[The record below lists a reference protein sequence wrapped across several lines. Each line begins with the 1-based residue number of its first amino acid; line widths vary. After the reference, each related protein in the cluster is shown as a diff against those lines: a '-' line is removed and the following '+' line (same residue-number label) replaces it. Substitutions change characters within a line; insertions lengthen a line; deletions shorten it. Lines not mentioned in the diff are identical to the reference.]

1 MQTVTVNLGQRSYAI
16 ELGVGLLS
24 RVGEIMKAQG
34 IGGRVGIVSNPP
46 VADLYGEEIRES
58 LRAAGYETAL
68 VLIPE
73 GEAHKNTVSLGLIY
87 DALVEHRF
95 DRSATLIALGGGV
108 IGDVTGYAAAT
119 FLRGI
124 GYVQIPTTLLAQV
137 DASVGGKTAVNHHQ
151 GKNLIGA
158 FHQPRLVVI
167 DMDTLRTLPQREFAA
182 GMAEVIKH
190 GIIED
195 AGFFGFLE
203 EEMDALLRMEPAAVE
218 TAVAASCRIKA
229 AVVEQDERED
239 DRRAI
244 LNFGHTIG
252 HALESFTGYE
262 RFLHGE
268 AVAIGMIQAAALS
281 AGQGLCSAA
290 ELGRIEALLRRA
302 GLPWRLPEDIALEDL
317 VAGMAL
323 DKKSHAGKIKFVLC
337 EGIGRTRFQWFS
349 AAEIVRE
356 LASARS

>member
-1 MQTVTVNLGQRSYAI
+1 MQTVTVSLGQRSYPI
-16 ELGVGLLS
+16 ELGEGLLS
-24 RVGEIMKAQG
+24 RVGEFMKARG
-34 IGGRVGIVSNPP
+34 IGGRVAVVSNPV
-46 VADLYGEEIRES
+46 VAGLYAEEIRDS
-58 LRAAGYETAL
+58 LRDAGYDNAL

-73 GEAHKNTVSLGLIY
+73 GEAHKNTASLGLIY
-87 DALVEHRF
+87 DALVERRF

-108 IGDVTGYAAAT
+108 IGDITGFAAAT

-124 GYVQIPTTLLAQV
+124 GYVQVPTTLLAQV

-167 DMDTLRTLPQREFAA
+167 DMKTLRTLPEREFAA

-190 GIIED
+190 GIIQD
-195 AGFFGFLE
+195 AGYFGFLE
-203 EEMDALLRMEPAAVE
+203 EEMDSLMRLDAEAVE
-218 TAVAASCRIKA
+218 TAVAGSCRIKA

-244 LNFGHTIG
+244 LNFGHTVG
-252 HALESFTGYE
+252 HALESFTAYE

-268 AVAIGMIQAAALS
+268 AVAIGMIQAATLS
-281 AGQGLCSAA
+281 AGRGLLSDA
-290 ELGRIEALLRRA
+290 ELERIEALVRRA
-302 GLPWRLPEDIALEDL
+302 GLPWQIPDDIALEDL

-337 EGIGRTRFQWFS
+337 EGIGSTRFQWFS

-356 LASARS
+356 LMSRH

>member
-1 MQTVTVNLGQRSYAI
+1 MQTVTVNLGQRSYPI
-16 ELGVGLLS
+16 ELGAGLLS
-24 RVGEIMKAQG
+24 RVGEMMKAQG

-46 VADLYGEEIRES
+46 VAGLYGEEVRES
-58 LRAAGYETAL
+58 LRGAGYETTL

-73 GEAHKNTVSLGLIY
+73 GEAHKNTASLGLIY

-124 GYVQIPTTLLAQV
+124 GFVQIPTTLLAQV

-167 DMDTLRTLPQREFAA
+167 DMNTLRTLPQREFAA

-203 EEMDALLRMEPAAVE
+203 EAMDALLRMEPAAVE

>member
-1 MQTVTVNLGQRSYAI
+1 MQTVTVNLGQRSYPI
-16 ELGVGLLS
+16 ELGEGLLR
-24 RVGEIMKAQG
+24 RVGELMKAQG

-46 VADLYGEEIRES
+46 VAGLYAEEVRES
-58 LRAAGYETAL
+58 LQAAGYETAL

-73 GEAHKNTVSLGLIY
+73 GEGHKNTASLGLIY
-87 DALVEHRF
+87 DALVENGF

-108 IGDVTGYAAAT
+108 IGDITGFAAAT

-137 DASVGGKTAVNHHQ
+137 DASVGGKTAVNHEQ
-151 GKNLIGA
+151 GKNLVGA

-167 DMDTLRTLPQREFAA
+167 DMKTLRTLPPREFAA

-190 GIIED
+190 GIIQD
-195 AGFFGFLE
+195 AGYFGFLE
-203 EEMDALLRMEPAAVE
+203 DEMDALIRLDPAAVE
-218 TAVAASCRIKA
+218 TAVAGSCRIKA

-252 HALESFTGYE
+252 HALESFTGYA

-281 AGQGLCSAA
+281 AGRGLLSAG
-290 ELGRIEALLRRA
+290 ELGRIEGLVRRA
-302 GLPWRLPEDIALEDL
+302 GLPWRIPDDIALEDL

-349 AAEIVRE
+349 ATEIVRE
-356 LASARS
+356 LVSCPP

>member
-1 MQTVTVNLGQRSYAI
+1 MQTVTVSLGQRSYPI
-16 ELGVGLLS
+16 ELGEGLLS
-24 RVGEIMKAQG
+24 RVGELMKAQG
-34 IGGRVGIVSNPP
+34 IGGRVGIVSNPA
-46 VADLYGEEIRES
+46 VAALYAGEVRES
-58 LRAAGYETAL
+58 LGDAGYDTAL

-73 GEAHKNTVSLGLIY
+73 GEAHKDTASLGLIY
-87 DALVEHRF
+87 DALVERRF

-108 IGDVTGYAAAT
+108 IGDITGFAAAT

-137 DASVGGKTAVNHHQ
+137 DASVGGKTAVNHEH

-167 DMDTLRTLPQREFAA
+167 DMKTLRTLPEREFAA

-195 AGFFGFLE
+195 AGYFGFLE
-203 EEMDALLRMEPAAVE
+203 AEMDSLMRLDAAAVE
-218 TAVAASCRIKA
+218 TAVAGSCRIKA

-268 AVAIGMIQAAALS
+268 AVAIGMIQAATLS
-281 AGQGLCSAA
+281 AGQGLLSAA
-290 ELGRIEALLRRA
+290 ELGRIEALVQRA
-302 GLPWRLPEDIALEDL
+302 GLPWQIPEDIALEDL

-337 EGIGRTRFQWFS
+337 EGIGSTRFQWFS
-349 AAEIVRE
+349 ADEIVRE
-356 LASARS
+356 LASRH